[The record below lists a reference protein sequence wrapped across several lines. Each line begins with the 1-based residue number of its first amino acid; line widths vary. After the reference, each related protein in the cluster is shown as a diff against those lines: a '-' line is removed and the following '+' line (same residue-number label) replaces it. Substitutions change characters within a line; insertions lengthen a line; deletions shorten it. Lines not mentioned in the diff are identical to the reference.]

1 MEVGGEE
8 IIYPSLHCHHQDDS
22 RIKMGND
29 ESCFNVTL
37 IVRDKVTRQCPH
49 ATTFEEKGESP
60 RHCTVTSVL
69 RNCCFYCC
77 AGKVTKTMSVALLFR
92 NN

>member
-49 ATTFEEKGESP
+49 ATTFEERARAEADHGDEP
-60 RHCTVTSVL
+60 RPVL
-69 RNCCFYCC
+69 
-77 AGKVTKTMSVALLFR
+77 SLIHI
-92 NN
+92 

>member
-29 ESCFNVTL
+29 ESHFNLSL
-37 IVRDKVTRQCPH
+37 IVRDSHK
-49 ATTFEEKGESP
+49 
-60 RHCTVTSVL
+60 TVQISKHGV
-69 RNCCFYCC
+69 
-77 AGKVTKTMSVALLFR
+77 
-92 NN
+92 